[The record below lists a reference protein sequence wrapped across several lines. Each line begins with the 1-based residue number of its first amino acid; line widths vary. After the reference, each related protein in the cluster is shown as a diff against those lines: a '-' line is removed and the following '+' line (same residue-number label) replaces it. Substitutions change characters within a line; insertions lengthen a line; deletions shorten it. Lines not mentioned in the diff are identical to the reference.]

1 MAMTTLRRSNLRGPT
16 EAGFS
21 LVELLIVLAVVGI
34 VSGMAVVQV
43 QATMT
48 MARAD
53 SVASQVASILRFG
66 RDAAVSQRRT
76 VDVTFVAPNQ
86 IVLTR
91 NDRPVG
97 TTQIATLYLE
107 NGGRFMFQLNDGVPD
122 TPDGFGRASAIDF
135 DGAAVI
141 RFQPD
146 GSLTDGAAVPINGT
160 VFIALQGQPLSQRA
174 ITVTGTTARSQPYR
188 WTGARWETQ

>member
-1 MAMTTLRRSNLRGPT
+1 MTTLRRSNLRSPV

-21 LVELLIVLAVVGI
+21 LVELLLVVAVAGI
-34 VSGMAVVQV
+34 VSGMAIVQV
-43 QATMT
+43 QGALT

-66 RDAAVSQRRT
+66 RDASVSQRRT
-76 VDVTFVAPNQ
+76 VDVTFVGGNR

-97 TTQIATLYLE
+97 TTQIGSVYLE
-107 NGGRFMFQLNDGVPD
+107 NGGQFLIQVGGLVPD
-122 TPDGFGRASAIDF
+122 TPDGFGRANAIDF
-135 DGAAVI
+135 GGAAVI

-146 GSLTDGAAVPINGT
+146 GTLTDGTAVPINGT
-160 VFIALQGQPLSQRA
+160 VFVAVPNQALSQRA
-174 ITVTGTTARSQPYR
+174 VTVTGTTARSQPYR